1 MMEPNDS
8 VRPRLHAS
16 HQSARPVR
24 ALVVDDD
31 HDTREMLELLLQSI
45 GWEIV
50 AAGSADEAVERFD
63 PETIDVVLTDI
74 GMPETDGYE
83 LLDLLRKRSSRRI
96 PAIAVT
102 GYDSD
107 EARDRAERS
116 GFDAHLVKPFR
127 LANLVEIVER
137 VRQR

>member
-1 MMEPNDS
+1 
-8 VRPRLHAS
+8 
-16 HQSARPVR
+16 VR

-45 GWEIV
+45 GWEVV
-50 AAGSADEAVERFD
+50 AAGSADEAVACFD
-63 PETIDVVLTDI
+63 PDRIDVVLTDI

-83 LLDLLRKRSSRRI
+83 LLDLLRKRSSHRI

-107 EARDRAERS
+107 EARERAERS
-116 GFDAHLVKPFR
+116 GFDGHLVKPFR
-127 LANLVEIVER
+127 LATLVEIVER
-137 VRQR
+137 VRQQ